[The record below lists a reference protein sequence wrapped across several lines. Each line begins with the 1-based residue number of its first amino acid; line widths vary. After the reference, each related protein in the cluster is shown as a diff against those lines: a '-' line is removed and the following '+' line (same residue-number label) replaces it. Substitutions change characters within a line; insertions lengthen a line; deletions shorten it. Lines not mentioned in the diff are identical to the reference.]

1 MDSLLSFTKIQKSAD
16 SVVCW
21 SFLGCRCCVVWI
33 HYSLTLSWC
42 YSKLLNTG
50 NMRTSSMC
58 LNILSCESLSV
69 VGQKIKMTHAEVFP
83 GSRALHESAA
93 WVIMPMSTRKSSISL
108 LVLPLCLL
116 EWGEALSRASET
128 HSLQHKAEHYIKIM
142 VHNQCA
148 LIRGFIVTKAANNM
162 STHQLGEKL
171 DKKACN
177 LWLKVLDS
185 ITTCTQIQSSHR
197 CFELERSLNWQMK
210 KILVPNFQLFSQPT

>member
-1 MDSLLSFTKIQKSAD
+1 MLLVIWILYCHLQRYKSQLTQLFAD
-16 SVVCW
+16 LSWDVDAVLCE
-21 SFLGCRCCVVWI
+21 FI
-33 HYSLTLSWC
+33 TLSWC

-162 STHQLGEKL
+162 
-171 DKKACN
+171 
-177 LWLKVLDS
+177 
-185 ITTCTQIQSSHR
+185 
-197 CFELERSLNWQMK
+197 
-210 KILVPNFQLFSQPT
+210 

>member
-1 MDSLLSFTKIQKSAD
+1 MLLQTFELD
-16 SVVCW
+16 
-21 SFLGCRCCVVWI
+21 
-33 HYSLTLSWC
+33 
-42 YSKLLNTG
+42 TG

-69 VGQKIKMTHAEVFP
+69 LGQKIKMTHAEVFP

-128 HSLQHKAEHYIKIM
+128 HSLQHKAEDYIKIM
-142 VHNQCA
+142 VHNQLA

-197 CFELERSLNWQMK
+197 RFELERSLNWQMK
-210 KILVPNFQLFSQPT
+210 KILAPNFQLFSQPT